1 MHWMTSVAMSS
12 LARRWWRTAVMGA
25 AACAVS
31 LGAVAQTE
39 LPAAQVQALASKL
52 SQRLQDLPPIQSAR
66 TTPWAGLI
74 ELRAGDNIFYT
85 DANGDHLIVGQL
97 IDTRNQR
104 NLTEER
110 LEDINRIEFANLP
123 LRDAVVWKQ
132 GTGAR
137 KVAVFSDPNCGYCK
151 RLEREFQSMKDITV
165 YTFMVPVLGP
175 DSRAKSEAIWC
186 MKDRTEA
193 WLGWMLRGVQP
204 QRSLGQCVNPI
215 DRNAAL
221 SQRLRVRGTPAIFFE
236 DGTRLP
242 GYAAAAQLEQ
252 RLDRARSALRATR

>member
-1 MHWMTSVAMSS
+1 MFSVT
-12 LARRWWRTAVMGA
+12 LATLGLVSGRLWRIALTGATALVLSQG
-25 AACAVS
+25 V
-31 LGAVAQTE
+31 LAQTE
-39 LPAAQVQALASKL
+39 LPSAQVQALSSKL

-66 TTPWAGLI
+66 TTPFAGLI

-110 LEDINRIEFANLP
+110 LEDINRIDFANLP
-123 LRDAVVWKQ
+123 LRDAVVWRQ

-151 RLEREFQSMKDITV
+151 RLEREFQTMKDITV
-165 YTFMVPVLGP
+165 YTFMVPLLGP
-175 DSRAKSEAIWC
+175 DSRVKSESIWC
-186 MKDRTEA
+186 MKNRTDA

-204 QRSLGQCVNPI
+204 QRPLGQCVNPI

-242 GYAAAAQLEQ
+242 GYAEAEQIEQ
-252 RLDRARSALRATR
+252 RLSRARDAQRAAR